1 MGKRWFVYLMA
12 LLGCLVFYL
21 AYQQWVSWLLLM
33 GVLFLPIVSLLFSIP
48 AIALAKVS
56 REMPPVVTVG
66 TALHMRVVVRS
77 KLPIPPWQVQVQAYH
92 TLTGEN
98 KLLYTGDDCPT
109 DHCGAI
115 NCRVRHVRVYDYMG
129 MFRVRLRRP
138 GDFRVIVRPRTL
150 APAVEPD
157 LSQMLVTAWR
167 PKVGG
172 GFAENHELRLYR
184 PGDSLQQIH
193 WKLTAKTGKLIL
205 REPMIP
211 DKNRMMLWLSLSGE
225 PAQIDRKLGRL
236 LWFSGYLHRHGL
248 AHDILAYTGE
258 GKHIWHVSDQRTL
271 RLAVDALLCHSPY
284 TSHETPILT
293 ESVNWSYYIGG
304 EEDAEET

>member
-48 AIALAKVS
+48 AIALAKVT

-66 TALHMRVVVRS
+66 TVLHMRVVVRS

-211 DKNRMMLWLSLSGE
+211 DKNRMMLWLSLSGD

-258 GKHIWHVSDQRTL
+258 GKHIWHISDQRTL

-284 TSHETPILT
+284 TSNETPILT